1 MLSPADLYTLLSN
14 LTSYDG
20 RSKLGTIILSS
31 NEILELF
38 KKATANT
45 ESTGWDDYNN
55 SDLKLGAT
63 VEVEVHSPQPLK
75 YGNLY
80 YSFENFLSDKSNLL
94 KQPSLF
100 YIYDIKFHPNADTK
114 DPLISRYKLLLEFNE
129 TLNSSCMYL
138 DKSKASWFFIHGD
151 ESVDIS
157 PTINVSLL
165 KAIDEDIIRKVIAFF
180 KSDNIHHKQKCTI
193 FSKILVKQTHTLP
206 NEERYKLIL
215 ENIESI
221 YEKLED
227 DYSAFAAEFSY
238 EKIINQIENDKLE
251 EQVKIHKVLTDI
263 QAQILGIPVATVIIA
278 TQYKL
283 DTSKESSFWI
293 NLSILLGAFIFSALM
308 NFSAHNQQHTLKAI
322 KKEIDRKQ
330 KLLTT
335 NFPKLAKTNP
345 YKGLYDRIAYQRL
358 VLLAV
363 QWIVSIGF
371 IIAFVFFLKI
381 TELL

>member
-1 MLSPADLYTLLSN
+1 MLSPADLYKLLSN

-20 RSKLGTIILSS
+20 RSKLGTIILSN

-38 KKATANT
+38 KKAIADTQ
-45 ESTGWDDYNN
+45 STGWDDYKK

-63 VEVEVHSPQPLK
+63 VEVEVHSPQPSK

-80 YSFENFLSDKSNLL
+80 YSFEDFLSDKLNLL
-94 KQPSLF
+94 RQPNLF
-100 YIYDIKFHPNADTK
+100 YIYDIKFHPNADAK

-129 TLNSSCMYL
+129 ILNSSCMYL
-138 DKSKASWFFIHGD
+138 DKSKASWFFLHGD
-151 ESVDIS
+151 ESVNIS
-157 PTINVSLL
+157 PIIDVSLL
-165 KAIDEDIIRKVIAFF
+165 KIIDENAIRKVIAFF

-193 FSKILVKQTHTLP
+193 FSKIIVKQTNTLP

-221 YEKLED
+221 YQKLED
-227 DYSAFAAEFSY
+227 DYSVFAAEFSY

-283 DTSKESSFWI
+283 DSSNESSFWI
-293 NLSILLGAFIFSALM
+293 NLSILLGALIFSALM
-308 NFSAHNQQHTLKAI
+308 NFSAHNQKDTLEAI

-330 KLLTT
+330 KSLTT
-335 NFPKLAKTNP
+335 NFSKLAETNP
-345 YKGLYDRIAYQRL
+345 YKDLYKRIGYQKL
-358 VLLAV
+358 VLIAV
-363 QWIVSIGF
+363 QWIVNIGSIITF
-371 IIAFVFFLKI
+371 IFFLKI